1 MNNYKLVAPDIDSLL
16 NCFERGFLNPSAP
29 SEALCKAMDL
39 LFEMLREMAPL
50 RKNDEAKAIWVTIPR
65 GSIEDFSSYE
75 DMLEWGDVKNRE
87 EYEQYWLEEYPD
99 PVCWYE
105 LVIAEAFHK
114 DGSRWFRDGSGQFIL
129 ATNRSSMRILIITMM
144 RKPDS
149 LTGRKQPLHSVLS

>member
-29 SEALCKAMDL
+29 SEALCKAMDP

-65 GSIEDFSSYE
+65 GSIGTGWRNTRILSAGMNWSSRKPFIKT
-75 DMLEWGDVKNRE
+75 V
-87 EYEQYWLEEYPD
+87 P
-99 PVCWYE
+99 
-105 LVIAEAFHK
+105 
-114 DGSRWFRDGSGQFIL
+114 DGSGQFIL

-149 LTGRKQPLHSVLS
+149 LTGRKPSLLSALFLRNRSWNPCGG

>member
-16 NCFERGFLNPSAP
+16 NCFERGSLNPSAP
-29 SEALCKAMDL
+29 SEALCKAMDP

-65 GSIEDFSSYE
+65 GAIEDFGSYE

-99 PVCWYE
+99 
-105 LVIAEAFHK
+105 H
-114 DGSRWFRDGSGQFIL
+114 
-129 ATNRSSMRILIITMM
+129 
-144 RKPDS
+144 S
-149 LTGRKQPLHSVLS
+149 LTGRKPSLLSALFLRNRSWNPCGG

>member
-29 SEALCKAMDL
+29 SEALCKAMDP

-65 GSIEDFSSYE
+65 GSIEDFGSYE

-105 LVIAEAFHK
+105 
-114 DGSRWFRDGSGQFIL
+114 FIL

-149 LTGRKQPLHSVLS
+149 LTGRKPSLLSALFLRNRSWNPCGG